1 MTAMRRAPQRVE
13 IVCPTCGLI
22 AEIARP
28 RGGTTLKL
36 CACPGPRSAT
46 AATKPRLCVT
56 CSTRLNRY
64 NTGIICG
71 PCARTRER
79 DDARAEIAPR

>member
-1 MTAMRRAPQRVE
+1 MTVMRRAPQRVE

-28 RGGTTLKL
+28 RAGTTLKL

-46 AATKPRLCVT
+46 PTTKPRLCIS

-64 NTGIICG
+64 NTGTMCG
-71 PCARTRER
+71 PCIRTRER
-79 DDARAEIAPR
+79 EATEATRVP